1 MSFASHLSTIS
12 ILVLQQWQSI
22 VAMFWMYPTEYY
34 SVNPSIDQMPNV
46 VESSARM
53 RMIGTLWIRHPVRA
67 AGL

>member
-1 MSFASHLSTIS
+1 
-12 ILVLQQWQSI
+12 
-22 VAMFWMYPTEYY
+22 MFWMYPTEYY